1 MPASKVVTVITARA
15 AGVSSEE
22 IYGLPSE
29 FTTDKCE
36 LLFSLRCSVVGQV
49 VFLLFTVLLSSNG
62 RIACEFCFIGCH

>member
-29 FTTDKCE
+29 FITDKCE
-36 LLFSLRCSVVGQV
+36 SIFPWDAPLWGKWYFC
-49 VFLLFTVLLSSNG
+49 FLLCYSPQTEGIPVNFVS
-62 RIACEFCFIGCH
+62 